1 MKDKI
6 ALYHFYNGNIG
17 GVQSVIHNLLRYS
30 SNKKFENHIIYTVNK
45 DIHSNRTFPKI
56 EGSVSEQVFLF
67 SAHWNFYYTCR
78 ELAKLL
84 PDEKAVVVA
93 HDWLELGMMS
103 NLGLQNRVVLFVHGA
118 YEYYYQLAVKHEKA
132 IDLFIPVAQN
142 IKKNL
147 LERLPQRTA
156 DINYLRFPV
165 PDLETTVHERE
176 NNIVFIGR
184 LSSAKGYP
192 IVAEIANRLKEENI
206 HWHIIGKE
214 DPGSLTPEWDENIRV
229 IFYGNRTNSE
239 VLELLPQMKVI
250 LLPSLAEGM
259 PVVLIEAMK
268 AGVIPI
274 VNDLPGGIQELI
286 IDGQTG
292 YKIPG
297 NHVTGYI
304 ERIMELMNSDRDM
317 LTLQKESME
326 LANNLFNP
334 LENTK
339 KIEDRIIGML
349 EKNPKSKMPEKV
361 YGSRLDN
368 KYFPNFMTTFFRS
381 NKKKTI
387 E

>member
-30 SNKKFENHIIYTVNK
+30 SNKKVENHIIYTVNK
-45 DIHSNRTFPKI
+45 DINSNRTFPKI
-56 EGSVSEQVFLF
+56 DGSVSEQVFLF
-67 SAHWNFYYTCR
+67 SANWNFYYTCR

-147 LERLPQRTA
+147 LERLPHRTA

-165 PDLETTVHERE
+165 PDLEATVHERE

-184 LSSAKGYP
+184 LSSAKGYS
-192 IVAEIANRLKEENI
+192 ILVEIANRLKEENI

-214 DPGSLTPEWDENIRV
+214 DPDTVSPEWNENIRV
-229 IFYGNRTNSE
+229 SFYGNRTNSE

-286 IDGQTG
+286 FDGQTG

-297 NHVTGYI
+297 NHITGYI
-304 ERIMELMNSDRDM
+304 EKIKELMNSNKET
-317 LTLQKESME
+317 LTMQKESMK
-326 LANNLFNP
+326 LAHSFFNP
-334 LENTK
+334 QDNTR
-339 KIEDRIIGML
+339 KIEDSIVGML
-349 EKNPKSKMPEKV
+349 EKNPKSKMAEKV

-368 KYFPNFMTTFFRS
+368 RYFPNFMTTFFRS

-387 E
+387 V